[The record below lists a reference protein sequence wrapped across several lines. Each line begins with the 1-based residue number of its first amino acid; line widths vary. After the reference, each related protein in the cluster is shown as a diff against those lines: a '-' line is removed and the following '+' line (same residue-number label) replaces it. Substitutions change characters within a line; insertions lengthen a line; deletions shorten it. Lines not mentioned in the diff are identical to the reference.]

1 MVSLRFTESHTNGA
15 VMKRV
20 EHIFT
25 IKDDLE
31 NVIFLEEEVKEDG
44 WSIVCK
50 RLFKEKYGLDEM
62 FWDIRIDPMWG
73 EDACLYAVLCF
84 AESVLRLSVVP
95 VRYERSHNNA
105 GGYGNYKKQCR
116 TPISI
121 HD

>member
-1 MVSLRFTESHTNGA
+1 
-15 VMKRV
+15 MKRV

-84 AESVLRLSVVP
+84 AESVLR
-95 VRYERSHNNA
+95 
-105 GGYGNYKKQCR
+105 
-116 TPISI
+116 
-121 HD
+121 